1 MIIKKLF
8 KKLKTNNKVAHK
20 STFNMKKRV
29 IEQYIYDYSNIKYNK
44 EFIEAIKNSEI
55 EVF

>member
-1 MIIKKLF
+1 MIIKKLL

-20 STFNMKKRV
+20 STFNMKVRV
-29 IEQYIYDYSNIKYNK
+29 SQRYIYDYSKIKYNK
-44 EFIEAIKNSEI
+44 EFIEIIKNSKI